1 MQHVKRSWLT
11 IYAWLL
17 LIFDIAI
24 VAIYYYINAMSESP
38 DTFNHWGITPLIVSI
53 ACIHAI
59 YVLIFFPFIRRKSEW
74 LASTLSVTLFVF
86 LLAALIET
94 SHYNNITIRIAYILF
109 VFSLGLIGP
118 FLPIATVIATW
129 VFFLFTYLSVL
140 QTAGSIALRF
150 EIMIDILVTC
160 AGFLGWVVFKR
171 FYIKTKDKEAIALSR
186 LLEQERLKSSVMLEF
201 ITDGVL
207 VVNTKGKV
215 QVLNEATAVLL
226 GQEKNEVL
234 HQDYRKVLGATDA
247 AKPSSLIAI
256 NQAFETHRSAQAVV
270 LIQSK
275 SGRERFVDIVASPIF
290 ETIEA
295 KKPNETSGQEK
306 QMVGVIAILRDVD
319 EQKRQEQQKSD
330 FISTASHEMRT
341 PVAAIEGFLELAV
354 NPKIRTNPQKS
365 LEYTQKALDTTKRL
379 GSLFKDLLT
388 ISESDAKMSEKTQP
402 AIEPISAVQLMS
414 LIHEKYQL
422 QAKEKNIS
430 LELNVDLKED
440 DQALVSANRKLEEV
454 VENLTQN
461 ALKYT
466 ESGSIIF
473 HITADNAKVRIAVA
487 DTGIGIAKEDIP
499 QLFQKFSR
507 VDNSKTRTIGGT
519 GLGLYIAKM
528 LVESIAG
535 RIWVE
540 SEFGK
545 GSTFFVELDRFKP
558 TPE

>member
-38 DTFNHWGITPLIVSI
+38 DTFNHWGITPLIVGIS
-53 ACIHAI
+53 CIHAI
-59 YVLIFFPFIRRKSEW
+59 YILIFFPFIRRKSEW

-150 EIMIDILVTC
+150 EILIDILVTC

-171 FYIKTKDKEAIALSR
+171 LYIKTKDKEAIALSR

-207 VVNTKGKV
+207 VVNTKGRI

-234 HQDYRKVLGATDA
+234 HKDYRKVLGATDDV
-247 AKPSSLIAI
+247 KTSSTTAI
-256 NQAFETHRSAQAVV
+256 NRALETHRSAQAVD
-270 LIQSK
+270 LIRSK
-275 SGRERFVDIVASPIF
+275 SGTERFVDIVASPIF

-295 KKPNETSGQEK
+295 KPGQAQLQEK
-306 QMVGVIAILRDVD
+306 LMVGVIAILRDVD
-319 EQKRQEQQKSD
+319 KQKRQEQRKSD

-341 PVAAIEGFLELAV
+341 PVAAIEGFLELAI
-354 NPKIRTNPQKS
+354 NPKIRSNPEKS
-365 LEYTQKALDTTKRL
+365 LEYTQKALGTTKQL
-379 GSLFKDLLT
+379 GELFKDLLT
-388 ISESDAKMSEKTQP
+388 ISENEAKNNASMQP
-402 AIEPISAVQLMS
+402 VLEPISVVTLLS
-414 LIHEKYQL
+414 EIHDKYQV
-422 QAKEKNIS
+422 QAQEKNLS
-430 LELNVDLKED
+430 LQFNNRLKD
-440 DQALVSANRKLEEV
+440 GDQAQVGASRKLEEV
-454 VENLTQN
+454 IENLTQN

-466 ESGSIIF
+466 ETGSVTLEVTGDTEKIC
-473 HITADNAKVRIAVA
+473 IAVK

-528 LVESIAG
+528 LVESMGG

-540 SEFGK
+540 SEFEK
-545 GSTFFVELDRFKP
+545 GSTFFVVLDRFKQVVS
-558 TPE
+558 